1 MYHFCRKQGC
11 FLRAKAALI
20 AALILGSLTSCA
32 QNGRST
38 ERPASLNEGLAS
50 STSFSVEGAEG
61 IETSAKGAVFVF
73 SDKDKL
79 SFQLVADLTV
89 DASDWG
95 GVSIHIPAELRLD
108 KIISDF
114 RSDAPGQET
123 AAADDLIAV
132 WTTESSTSQFSTF
145 VEVARVRGIDPVP
158 VGGHGFLILELSP
171 TEALDPSEM
180 DALEFAIGIGAGK
193 QNGVLTV
200 DLKTKRVSVALP

>member
-1 MYHFCRKQGC
+1 MKYGIF
-11 FLRAKAALI
+11 
-20 AALILGSLTSCA
+20 
-32 QNGRST
+32 
-38 ERPASLNEGLAS
+38 
-50 STSFSVEGAEG
+50 VEGAEG

-89 DASDWG
+89 DDSDFG
-95 GVSIHIPAELRLD
+95 GVSIHIPAALRLD

-123 AAADDLIAV
+123 AADDLIAV
-132 WTTESSTSQFSTF
+132 WTTESDTSQFSAF

-158 VGGHGFLILELSP
+158 IGGHGFLILELSP
-171 TEALDPSEM
+171 TEALDQSET

-200 DLKTKRVSVALP
+200 DLKTERVSVALP